1 MESTSL
7 TTSLALGPF
16 DMQQNNG
23 LKFSRDRKG
32 YIDFQLDVF
41 GGGGWGYFENVQW
54 TLCVKESIC
63 VRPLNKTMI
72 IFYLSPLQL
81 ARVTREILF

>member
-7 TTSLALGPF
+7 TTSLALRPIC
-16 DMQQNNG
+16 MQQSDG
-23 LKFSRDRKG
+23 LKFSRDRKN

-41 GGGGWGYFENVQW
+41 GGGRWGYFENVQW

-63 VRPLNKTMI
+63 VRPLKKMSMA
-72 IFYLSPLQL
+72 FG
-81 ARVTREILF
+81 F